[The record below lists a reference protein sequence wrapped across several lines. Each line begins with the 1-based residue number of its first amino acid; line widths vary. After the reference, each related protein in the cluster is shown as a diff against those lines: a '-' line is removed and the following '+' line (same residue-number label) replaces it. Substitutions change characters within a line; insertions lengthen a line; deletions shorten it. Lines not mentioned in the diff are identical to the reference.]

1 MCCVSRSAAAF
12 LSTSRNYETIKLSIF
27 WLTYGD
33 EIYHKIA
40 GRTHWWYS
48 NSGYTDQISY
58 IITKVQ
64 NGLRILYKSRS
75 YTNDLKDII
84 NKFFLLITKVGVS
97 RTICSLVWE
106 NCLKSRA
113 EQPQKLSQTSKIE
126 QLVCITKADYSM
138 RSCDILWKSQI
149 VQCYMIRGNGNEYSC
164 MIQPQMLYV
173 RHGSWSCSNLKL
185 TRLKRLISS
194 HVRDLK
200 TF

>member
-1 MCCVSRSAAAF
+1 M
-12 LSTSRNYETIKLSIF
+12 
-27 WLTYGD
+27 
-33 EIYHKIA
+33 
-40 GRTHWWYS
+40 
-48 NSGYTDQISY
+48 
-58 IITKVQ
+58 
-64 NGLRILYKSRS
+64 RILYKSRS

-106 NCLKSRA
+106 NCLKSPTD
-113 EQPQKLSQTSKIE
+113 QPQKLSQTSKIEQLPGE

-149 VQCYMIRGNGNEYSC
+149 VQCYMIGGNGNEYSC
-164 MIQPQMLYV
+164 MIQPQVLYV